1 MAESV
6 ARILIQ
12 AADQTG
18 AGLTSA
24 TAKLKTFG
32 TTVDKVLGKFTGLGA
47 QLGTLFTA
55 GLVGT
60 GIKRAIDGLEELS
73 VASKK
78 TGVAVE
84 DLAKLRFAFEQ
95 ADVPVESLNKGLR
108 FLNRTL
114 GEAKAGN
121 EKAARAL
128 ADLGVSAND
137 TALPAMIKIADAIAQ
152 IPDAA
157 ERATKLNEVF
167 SKSWEDLVPGL
178 AQGGAA
184 IKAAGEELQKLGGVP
199 SQKAAEAADSLND
212 SLNRLGTSI
221 SGPLSIALADILP
234 SIDALATRLTNAGQ
248 QAGGLFKIFDE
259 IGERVGLSEYI
270 RDASN
275 SLEFWQR
282 RLAELRKQEA
292 AGEFPFFGGPAKLY
306 EDLKTAQDAVD
317 KFTKIIADARAKFAA
332 TTKDT
337 PAVDVLIQGDP
348 NAAADLTAD
357 ATAASQ
363 AAQAAV
369 PPIVVPIAVGP
380 TGAIGSYAD
389 LQAEFARQQEGFAS
403 GGLLRGPGTGT
414 SDSILARVSNKEYIV
429 NAKQTARFLPLLEAI
444 NSGRFRLPRF
454 ATGGAVS
461 TSPTASYR
469 FDLNGRSISGAGP
482 ADQVTAFASEL
493 RREVLRR
500 GRR

>member
-18 AGLTSA
+18 AGLASA
-24 TAKLKTFG
+24 MAKLKTFG
-32 TTVDKVLGKFTGLGA
+32 ATADRVLGKLTGLGA
-47 QLGTLFTA
+47 QLGTIFTA

-84 DLAKLRFAFEQ
+84 DLAKLRYAFEQ
-95 ADVPVESLNKGLR
+95 ADVPVEDLNKALK
-108 FLNRTL
+108 FLNQAL
-114 GEAKAGN
+114 GEARAGD
-121 EKAARAL
+121 EKMIDAL
-128 ADLGVSAND
+128 ARLGVSATD
-137 TALPAMIKIADAIAQ
+137 SVAPAMAKIADTISRTN
-152 IPDAA
+152 DAA
-157 ERATKLNEVF
+157 ERANLLNPVLK
-167 SKSWEDLVPGL
+167 KSWESLVPGFL
-178 AQGGAA
+178 QGGAA

-199 SQKAAEAADSLND
+199 SQKAAEAADRLND
-212 SLNRLGTSI
+212 SLNKLGRSI

-234 SIDALATRLTNAGQ
+234 SIDALATRLTNAGE

-259 IGERVGLSEYI
+259 IGKRVGLSEYI

-275 SLEFWQR
+275 SLELWQR

-306 EDLKTAQDAVD
+306 ADLATAERAVAT
-317 KFTKIIADARAKFAA
+317 FTQKVADARAKFSE
-332 TTKDT
+332 TMKET

-369 PPIVVPIAVGP
+369 PPIIVPIAVGP

-389 LQAEFARQQEGFAS
+389 LQAEFARQQEGFAA

-414 SDSILARVSNKEYIV
+414 SDSMLARVSNGEYVV
-429 NAKQTARFLPLLEAI
+429 NAASTRQFLPLLQSI
-444 NSGRFRLPRF
+444 NRMRLPRF

-461 TSPTASYR
+461 TNPTASYR
-469 FDLNGRSISGAGP
+469 FDLNGRSISGSGP

>member
-32 TTVDKVLGKFTGLGA
+32 ATVDKVLGKFTGLGTQIGA
-47 QLGTLFTA
+47 LFVGGAIGA
-55 GLVGT
+55 GL
-60 GIKRAIDGLEELS
+60 KRTVDGLEELA

-167 SKSWEDLVPGL
+167 GKSWEDLVPGL
-178 AQGGAA
+178 TQGGAA

-199 SQKAAEAADSLND
+199 SQKAAEAADQLND
-212 SLNRLGTSI
+212 NLNKLARSI
-221 SGPLSIALADILP
+221 TGPLTIAVGNVVPLVDSLAQRL
-234 SIDALATRLTNAGQ
+234 LAVQT
-248 QAGGLFKIFDE
+248 AGGGFLKVLED
-259 IGERVGLSEYI
+259 IGKRVGLGRLIGET
-270 RDASN
+270 RDE
-275 SLEFWQR
+275 LDGLKED
-282 RLAELRKQEA
+282 LAALRAQEA
-292 AGEFPFFGGPAKLY
+292 AGDFPLFGGPAKLY
-306 EDLKTAQDAVD
+306 TEIKKTEDAIVSVEQRLVRLRE
-317 KFTKIIADARAKFAA
+317 RAGELQKQA
-332 TTKDT
+332 
-337 PAVDVLIQGDP
+337 PAVDVIIEGDP
-348 NAAADLTAD
+348 NAIANLTAD

-369 PPIVVPIAVGP
+369 PPIIVPIAVGP

-389 LQAEFARQQEGFAS
+389 LQAEFARQQEGFAA

-414 SDSILARVSNKEYIV
+414 SDSMLARVSNGEYVV
-429 NAKQTARFLPLLEAI
+429 NAASTRQFLPLLQSI
-444 NSGRFRLPRF
+444 NRMRLPRF
-454 ATGGAVS
+454 AAGGAVS
-461 TSPTASYR
+461 TNPTASYR
-469 FDLNGRSISGAGP
+469 FDLNGRSISGTGA
-482 ADQVTAFASEL
+482 AAEVTAFASEL